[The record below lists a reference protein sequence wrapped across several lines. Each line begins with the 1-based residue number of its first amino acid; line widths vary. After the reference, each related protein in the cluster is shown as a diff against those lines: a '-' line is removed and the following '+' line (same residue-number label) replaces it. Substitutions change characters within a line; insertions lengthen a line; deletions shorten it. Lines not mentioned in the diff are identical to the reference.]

1 VFMDRSLAETA
12 LAVARA
18 PRKTLAVLV
27 AIAKGRW
34 CRVSCR
40 LRGVRFEAGRNL
52 RVYGR
57 LSIKGPGRVRF
68 GHNVVVHMRVTPWTY
83 HTAAVIEVGD
93 DTFLNGTQFGCFC
106 NIVVGPRSILARAS
120 IMDTNFHSTAIDRH
134 NPAAPVKVAPVRIG
148 ANVWIA
154 AEAGILP
161 GTIIGDNSVVG
172 FGAVCS
178 GEYPANVLIAA
189 APAGVVRPL
198 EP

>member
-1 VFMDRSLAETA
+1 MDRSLAETA

-68 GHNVVVHMRVTPWTY
+68 GHNVVVQMRVTPWTY